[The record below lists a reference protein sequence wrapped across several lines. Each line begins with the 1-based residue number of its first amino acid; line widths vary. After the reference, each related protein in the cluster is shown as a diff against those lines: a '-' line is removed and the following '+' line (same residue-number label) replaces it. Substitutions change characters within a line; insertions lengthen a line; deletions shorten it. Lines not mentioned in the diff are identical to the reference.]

1 MRSPDLIF
9 IYSLFSA
16 VLSTVDSFILSVWMP
31 IFRTP
36 GKHKQYS
43 VPEPFPVRIS
53 IRIVF
58 DHLDDLVSVLYH
70 RASQAMFFQP
80 YIPGL
85 RIDHIFLLDDMER
98 IDDFPE
104 SVAQGVSETLQ
115 FLHTCTV

>member
-9 IYSLFSA
+9 IYSLFAA
-16 VLSTVDSFILSVWMP
+16 VLSTVDSFILSVWMLLSTVDSFILSVWMP

-58 DHLDDLVSVLYH
+58 DHLDDH
-70 RASQAMFFQP
+70 
-80 YIPGL
+80 
-85 RIDHIFLLDDMER
+85 
-98 IDDFPE
+98 
-104 SVAQGVSETLQ
+104 
-115 FLHTCTV
+115 C